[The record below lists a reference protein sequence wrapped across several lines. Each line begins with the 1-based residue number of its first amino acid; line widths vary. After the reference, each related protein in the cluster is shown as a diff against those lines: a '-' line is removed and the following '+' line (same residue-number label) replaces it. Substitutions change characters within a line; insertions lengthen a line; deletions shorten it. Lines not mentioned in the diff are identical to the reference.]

1 MRRGEI
7 WIAAGGMYA
16 GKPRPVL
23 IVQDNAFSEL
33 DSLTFF
39 PLTTHD
45 LNIPAL
51 RVPISVSASDGPTI
65 ASFVEIDKITTLH
78 RRQFS
83 RRIGVASTR
92 DMRNIERAMLAF
104 LGIGSPR

>member
-1 MRRGEI
+1 
-7 WIAAGGMYA
+7 MYA
-16 GKPRPVL
+16 GKPRPVV
-23 IVQDNAFSEL
+23 IIQDNAFVDL

-45 LNIPAL
+45 LNITAL
-51 RVPISVSASDGPTI
+51 RVPIAVSTTGGGSVT
-65 ASFVEIDKITTLH
+65 SFVEIDKITTLH

-83 RRIGVASTR
+83 RQIGNVTSR
-92 DMRNIERAMLAF
+92 DMRKIEGAMLAF

>member
-1 MRRGEI
+1 
-7 WIAAGGMYA
+7 MYA
-16 GKPRPVL
+16 SKPRPVL
-23 IVQDNAFSEL
+23 IVQDNAFAEL

-39 PLTTHD
+39 PLTTHELD
-45 LNIPAL
+45 IPAL
-51 RVPISVSASDGPTI
+51 RIPISVLTSDGRTI
-65 ASFVEIDKITTLH
+65 ASFVEVDKITTLH

-83 RRIGVASTR
+83 RKIGVATIR